1 MYNKKVMKVFLLFL
15 FISNY
20 TFKKSMKTY
29 QNSPKKKFIF
39 TKHTFQV

>member
-20 TFKKSMKTY
+20 TFKKSMK
-29 QNSPKKKFIF
+29 SPKKKFIF